1 MFYQGQIKNH
11 VLRTELYGKVESEA
25 LIANVLEAL
34 PIKVKN
40 TLFNFRTKLLGKVP
54 RTRDEYDPTTFLHTL
69 SGGEKITVLDSRD
82 LPEKWTEYNIK
93 DLTVPL
99 LQWLMTEVYHCH
111 ASGILF
117 VTRE

>member
-1 MFYQGQIKNH
+1 MFC
-11 VLRTELYGKVESEA
+11 TELYGKVESEA

-34 PIKVKN
+34 PIKVEN

-82 LPEKWTEYNIK
+82 FPEKWTEYNIK
-93 DLTVPL
+93 DLTVPPF
-99 LQWLMTEVYHCH
+99 
-111 ASGILF
+111 SG
-117 VTRE
+117 

>member
-34 PIKVKN
+34 PIKVEN

-69 SGGEKITVLDSRD
+69 SGWDKITVLDSRD

-99 LQWLMTEVYHCH
+99 LQWLMTEVYHCL